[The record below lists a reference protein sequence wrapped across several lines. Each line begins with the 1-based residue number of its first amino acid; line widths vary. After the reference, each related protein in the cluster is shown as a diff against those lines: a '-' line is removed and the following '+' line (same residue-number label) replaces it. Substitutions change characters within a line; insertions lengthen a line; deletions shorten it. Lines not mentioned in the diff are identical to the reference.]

1 MRSIC
6 EPIMFLADAMLCAT
20 LLIATTSDAA
30 GVADDAK
37 AAAPL
42 PSSQVTA
49 VEALKLVAA
58 HNAARSEVGV
68 APVAWSAEVA
78 SFAQQWADHIAA
90 TGKFEHRPYASEKS
104 ETDPVDPADD
114 LPKQIYGENLA
125 FGSGQE
131 FGVTAAAEMWL
142 AEKKDYVPG
151 TPIPSDFSMFK
162 AGHYTQMVWSKTTKI
177 GAGRATIQTGDF
189 KGYTVIVCNYA
200 PGGNRGGV
208 VPFEV
213 PAKPE

>member
-30 GVADDAK
+30 DVTTT
-37 AAAPL
+37 APL
-42 PSSQVTA
+42 PPSQVTTA
-49 VEALKLVAA
+49 EAQRLVAA
-58 HNAARSEVGV
+58 HNAARAEVGV

-78 SFAQQWADHIAA
+78 SFAQQWADHIAV

-104 ETDPVDPADD
+104 ETDAVDSADD
-114 LPKQIYGENLA
+114 LPNQIYGENLA
-125 FGSGQE
+125 FGSGPE
-131 FGVTAAAEMWL
+131 FGVVDAAAGWL

-162 AGHYTQMVWSKTTKI
+162 AGHYTQMVWNKTTKI

-200 PGGNRGGV
+200 PSGNWGGV
-208 VPFEV
+208 APFEV